1 MLNLDGGG
9 AYIIEVELGRAGH
22 PVGFEFVAVAVE
34 GERER
39 ERESKQARARS
50 SASQIDCV

>member
-39 ERESKQARARS
+39 ESKQARARS

>member
-39 ERESKQARARS
+39 EQARARS
-50 SASQIDCV
+50 SASQLDCV

>member
-39 ERESKQARARS
+39 EQARARS